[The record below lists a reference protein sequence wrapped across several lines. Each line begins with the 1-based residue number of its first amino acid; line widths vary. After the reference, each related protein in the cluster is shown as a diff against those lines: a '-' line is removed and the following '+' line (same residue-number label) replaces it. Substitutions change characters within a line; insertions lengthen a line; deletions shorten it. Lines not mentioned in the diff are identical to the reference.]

1 MDVFDLDKDVIGQYK
16 AFARSFTKIRSP
28 ELKAKVDALYE
39 TKRFWP
45 EPLIQLN
52 PHYAAGGSIQ
62 DFIHA
67 GDLEPECA
75 EVFRAQRAAPDATD
89 RTLKLRRHQQQAVG
103 YALNDQSYVVTTGT
117 GSGKSLCFFIPI
129 INAAIKARKAGEPA
143 RTRVI
148 IIYPMNALA
157 NSQAEEL
164 RRYLG
169 SDHPHIPTFARYTG
183 QESRE
188 ERESIAGL

>member
-1 MDVFDLDKDVIGQYK
+1 MDVFDLDKTIIDQYK

-45 EPLIQLN
+45 EPLLQLN
-52 PHYAAGGSIQ
+52 PHYAPGGSIQ
-62 DFIHA
+62 DFIDA

-75 EVFRAQRAAPDATD
+75 KVFRDPRAAPDTTD
-89 RTLKLRRHQQQAVG
+89 RTLKLRKHQQQAVG
-103 YALNDQSYVVTTGT
+103 YALNNQSYVVTTGT

-143 RTRVI
+143 RTR
-148 IIYPMNALA
+148 A
-157 NSQAEEL
+157 
-164 RRYLG
+164 
-169 SDHPHIPTFARYTG
+169 
-183 QESRE
+183 
-188 ERESIAGL
+188 AGLR

>member
-1 MDVFDLDKDVIGQYK
+1 MDVFDLDKDVIDQYK
-16 AFARSFTKIRSP
+16 AFARSFTRIRSP

-62 DFIHA
+62 DFIRA

-75 EVFRAQRAAPDATD
+75 EVFRAPRAAPDATD
-89 RTLKLRRHQQQAVG
+89 RTLKLRKHQQQAVG

-117 GSGKSLCFFIPI
+117 GSGKSTPRS
-129 INAAIKARKAGEPA
+129 KPA
-143 RTRVI
+143 R
-148 IIYPMNALA
+148 LA
-157 NSQAEEL
+157 SQRAPAQSSFIL
-164 RRYLG
+164 
-169 SDHPHIPTFARYTG
+169 
-183 QESRE
+183 
-188 ERESIAGL
+188 